1 MMTGKQ
7 YFSALGKRCAEFCIS
22 HADLARES
30 KINETQ
36 LSRWFS
42 GRVENPRI
50 DSLAKL
56 DAAFERLIKK
66 GAGCS

>member
-1 MMTGKQ
+1 MITGKQ
-7 YFSALGKRCAEFCIS
+7 YFNTLGKQLADHCIT
-22 HADLARES
+22 HADLAREA

-56 DAAFERLIKK
+56 DAAFERLVKK
-66 GAGCS
+66 GAGC